1 MRKEVKIALVLV
13 LIGVVSSAI
22 YFFSGSQKTIEVAQP
37 KPLVPSVVTPS
48 TVQPPVTPEP
58 STPVVAPRPE
68 EPVAV
73 TPPRPETVTPAPKP
87 ATPGGS
93 KAVWTIDLEPL
104 TNAPATKPTRL
115 TEKTRQARTSA
126 MESAVNKVVPNQPI
140 SLEPEFGTIKPGTV
154 RPGAESAVTPA
165 GQIPAAEKTHVVKS
179 GETLYQIAKQYYG
192 NGEKWKLI
200 AKANPKLSPTKV
212 RVGDKLIIPAEAP
225 KALAVAPTTTSPA
238 VEKKV
243 GTTKTEK
250 TVAGTTTEPGKTRTY
265 KVRYGDTL
273 QIIAHDQL
281 GSSARWK
288 EILKLNKKLK
298 NDPMRLKANM
308 TIVLPEK

>member
-13 LIGVVSSAI
+13 LIGVVFSAI

-37 KPLVPSVVTPS
+37 KPLVPSVVSPS
-48 TVQPPVTPEP
+48 PLSP
-58 STPVVAPRPE
+58 STPPVEPKPE
-68 EPVAV
+68 EPVAI
-73 TPPRPETVTPAPKP
+73 TPPPAETVAPGVSPKP

-104 TNAPATKPTRL
+104 TNAPATRPARL
-115 TEKTRQARTSA
+115 TEKTRQDRAAA

-140 SLEPEFGTIKPGTV
+140 SLEPEFGTAKPGTV
-154 RPGAESAVTPA
+154 RPGVESAVTPA

-179 GETLYQIAKQYYG
+179 GETLYQIAKEYYG

-200 AKANPKLSPTKV
+200 AKANPKVSPTKV
-212 RVGDKLIIPAEAP
+212 RAGDKLIIPAETA
-225 KALAVAPTTTSPA
+225 KTVAAVPTTTSPTS
-238 VEKKV
+238 VNKV
-243 GTTKTEK
+243 ATTKTGK
-250 TVAGTTTEPGKTRTY
+250 SVAETATKGKTRTY
-265 KVRYGDTL
+265 KVRFGDTL

-298 NDPMRLKANM
+298 NDPMRLRANT